1 MKERDALKVLS
12 TNKRATFEYHIEQK
26 FVAGIQL
33 QGSEVKSIRA
43 GKVSI
48 NEAYVTFRDGEI
60 FVLNMHIAKFEAS
73 SIFNHEE
80 TRTRKLLLN
89 KHEINKLIGLKER
102 SGYTIIP
109 MQVQLHQGLI
119 KLEIAVAKGKKLYD
133 KREAIKERDLK
144 REQLQDLRK
153 KNK

>member
-1 MKERDALKVLS
+1 MKVIS

-26 FVAGIQL
+26 FTAGIQL

-48 NEAYVTFRDGEI
+48 NEAYVMIRNSEA

-89 KHEINKLIGLKER
+89 RSEINKLIGLKDR
-102 SGYTIIP
+102 GGYTIIP
-109 MQVQLHQGLI
+109 LQVQLHQGLI
-119 KLEIAVAKGKKLYD
+119 KLEIAVAKGKKLFD
-133 KREAIKERDLK
+133 KRDSIKERDLEREK
-144 REQLQDLRK
+144 RQELK
-153 KNK
+153 SKNRY

>member
-1 MKERDALKVLS
+1 LKVIS

-26 FVAGIQL
+26 FTAGIQL

-48 NEAYVTFRDGEI
+48 NEAYVMIRNSEA

-89 KHEINKLIGLKER
+89 RSEINKLIGLKDR
-102 SGYTIIP
+102 GGYTIIP
-109 MQVQLHQGLI
+109 LQVQLHQGLI
-119 KLEIAVAKGKKLYD
+119 KLEIAVAKGKKLFD
-133 KREAIKERDLK
+133 KRDSIKERDLEREK
-144 REQLQDLRK
+144 RHELK
-153 KNK
+153 SKNRY

>member
-1 MKERDALKVLS
+1 MKVIS
-12 TNKRATFEYHIEQK
+12 TNKRATFEYIIEQK
-26 FVAGIQL
+26 FTAGIQL

-48 NEAYVTFRDGEI
+48 NESYVTIKNGEL

-80 TRTRKLLLN
+80 TRTRKLLL
-89 KHEINKLIGLKER
+89 HRSEINKLIGLRER
-102 SGYTIIP
+102 GGYTIIP
-109 MQVQLHQGLI
+109 LQVQLHQGLI

-133 KREAIKERDLK
+133 KRDSIKERDLQ
-144 REQLQDLRK
+144 REQRQLLK
-153 KNK
+153 GKNRL